1 MSVPVEMDAYSLF
14 DIHLSKSFKNNK
26 VKIYLAA
33 LNILNESYQE
43 IVTYNAPRRN
53 YRLGVTLSL

>member
-1 MSVPVEMDAYSLF
+1 MNAYSLF
-14 DIHLSKSFKNNK
+14 NIHLSKSFKNNK

-43 IVTYNAPRRN
+43 IVTYNAPGRN